1 MTTDGVRLG
10 ATLQVRRSSTLILRW
25 HKDELVF
32 ENFLLRRNVC
42 ANALLADLLSE
53 LEQFKTIAWVRGR
66 FVGASPI
73 GWDGVLRTLLDQG
86 ILVAQNSATD
96 RRERVLGEVWKWAT
110 PAQYFHFGTK
120 DGTYKF
126 DPAAEQ
132 IEFQELAVKD
142 PAPSPFKD
150 YPDRPFI
157 KLPEAHL
164 PDHSFRDVLLGRRT
178 KRWFKPKALTRAQLA
193 SILFYTWGMT
203 ARVKNS
209 IDERILRTSP
219 SGGCRHPIEVYPLIN
234 RVAGIEPGIYHYSV
248 RQHGLE
254 LLKAKQIGAEFV
266 GFCSGQQWVD
276 NAAVLFIMTAVFP
289 RTMWR
294 YRFSRAYRVVQME
307 AGHLGQTLQLTATA
321 LGLDSLVTAALQ
333 DSSIERELGVDGF
346 NEAVIYCGAIG
357 RARSA
362 KRLRSGRLQPG
373 NRSSQQ
379 RTRGPRHA
387 FPQGSE

>member
-1 MTTDGVRLG
+1 MKKTTDGVRLS
-10 ATLQVRRSSTLILRW
+10 ATLQVRRSKTLILRW
-25 HKDELVF
+25 NGDDLIF

-53 LEQFKTIAWVRGR
+53 LDQFKTIAWVKAR
-66 FVGASPI
+66 FIGANSVGWA
-73 GWDGVLRTLLDQG
+73 GVLRTLLDQG
-86 ILVAQNSATD
+86 ILVAQDSAID
-96 RRERVLGEVWKWAT
+96 RRERVLGEAWKWAT

-132 IEFQELAVKD
+132 IEFQTLAMKE

-157 KLPEAHL
+157 ELREAHL
-164 PDHSFRDVLLGRRT
+164 PNHSFRDVLLGRRT
-178 KRWFKPKALTRAQLA
+178 KRWFKPEAITPAQLA
-193 SILFYTWGMT
+193 SLLFYTWGMT
-203 ARVKNS
+203 ACVKNS

-234 RVAGIEPGIYHYSV
+234 HVAGTRPGIYHYSV
-248 RQHGLE
+248 RRHGLE
-254 LLKAKQIGAEFV
+254 MLRSKRVGSQFV
-266 GFCSGQQWVD
+266 QFCSGQQWVE

-333 DSSIERELGVDGF
+333 DSSIEHQLGLDGF
-346 NEAVIYCGAIG
+346 NEAVIYCAAVGKAQKSDPP
-357 RARSA
+357 RAR
-362 KRLRSGRLQPG
+362 RSRNKLP
-373 NRSSQQ
+373 
-379 RTRGPRHA
+379 P
-387 FPQGSE
+387 